1 MRIILFGDSTM
12 QYNDAST
19 YPQTGWGQM
28 LPLFFNKEVEILN
41 FAKNGCS
48 TKSFID
54 LGIYDLAI
62 NEVKEG
68 DYVVIQFGHNDQ
80 KPDKPERYT
89 TVFGSYQENLRK
101 MAKDVLSKGATPIF
115 CTSIY
120 RRFFDNGLIRENV
133 HGDYPKALMQVAK
146 EVNAL
151 CIDMTTI
158 TKELYAKMGDNES
171 KRFFMIFDKGIYPH
185 YPNGMYDNTHLRADG
200 AYTMASIFVE
210 ELKKIHHP
218 LVKYMVDTSFIKK
231 N

>member
-19 YPQTGWGQM
+19 YPQMGWGQM
-28 LPLFFNKEVEILN
+28 LPLFFNKEVKILN

-62 NEVKEG
+62 KEVKKG

-80 KPDKPERYT
+80 KPDKIERYT
-89 TVFGSYQENLRK
+89 TVFGTYQENLRK
-101 MAKDVLSKGATPIF
+101 MAKDVIAKGATPIF

-120 RRFFDNGLIRENV
+120 RRFFDNGIIRDNV
-133 HGDYPKALMQVAK
+133 HGDYPLSMIQVAK
-146 EVNAL
+146 DLKIE
-151 CIDMTTI
+151 CIDMTSI
-158 TKELYAKMGDNES
+158 TKDLYAKLGDNES

-200 AYTMASIFVE
+200 AYMMANIFID

-218 LVKYMVDTSFIKK
+218 LVKYMVDTSFVKED
-231 N
+231 

>member
-1 MRIILFGDSTM
+1 MRIILLGDSTM

-19 YPQTGWGQM
+19 YPQMGWGQM
-28 LPLFFNKEVEILN
+28 LPLFFDKTVEIKN
-41 FAKNGCS
+41 YAKNGCS

-80 KPDKPERYT
+80 KVDNPLRYT
-89 TVFGSYQENLRK
+89 TPFGTYQENLRK
-101 MAKDVLSKGATPIF
+101 MASDVITKGAIPIF

-120 RRFFDNGLIRENV
+120 RRFFDANVIRDNV
-133 HGDYPKALMQVAK
+133 HGPYPKAMIEVAK
-146 EVNAL
+146 ELKVL
-151 CIDMTTI
+151 CIDMCSI
-158 TKELYAKMGDNES
+158 TKQLYAKLGDIES
-171 KRFFMIFDKGIYPH
+171 KKFFMIFDQGKYEH

-200 AYTMASIFVE
+200 AYEMAKIFTE
-210 ELKKIHHP
+210 ELKKINHP
-218 LVKYMVDTSFIKK
+218 LVEAMVDTSFVKE